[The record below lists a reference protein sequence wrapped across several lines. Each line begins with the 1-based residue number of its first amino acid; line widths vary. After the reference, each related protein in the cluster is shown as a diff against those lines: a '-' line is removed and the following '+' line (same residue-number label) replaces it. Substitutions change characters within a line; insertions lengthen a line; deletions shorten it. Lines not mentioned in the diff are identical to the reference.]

1 VEICWTDRYAR
12 RTHRMTASAIRELLK
27 ITEEPGFISFAGGLP
42 APELF
47 PTEEVSA
54 VCQRILREA
63 GPVALQYSATEGYRP
78 LRELIAQRLVAN
90 GVAATT
96 ENILIT
102 TGSQQALDLVGK
114 VLIDPGDAVV
124 VESPTYLAALQAWN
138 AHEADFVGVASDA
151 CGMDIDQ
158 LETVIDRRP
167 KFIYCQPNFQNP
179 RGVTLSSKRREG
191 LIEFS
196 HRYGIPIVEDDPYLE
211 LRFEGEHLP
220 GLIALDSARQTDGK
234 PYDGNII
241 SLGTFSKILAP
252 GLRVGWVVA
261 APPVIAQLTQAKQGA
276 DLHTSTLDQ
285 MIAYEMLRSGFLESH
300 KPLIVQTYRERR
312 DAMLEALA
320 DFFPRGARWTRPEGG
335 MFLWVDLPKSIDA
348 TDLLRQAMAR
358 QVAFVPGE
366 GFHVD
371 GGGRNTM
378 RLNFSNSTPEQ
389 IRKGISRLAREL
401 QRMGCGPRAD
411 GSELDLPADGASGIS
426 ATKDRRTLSGTF
438 REP

>member
-1 VEICWTDRYAR
+1 MEICWTDRFAR

-27 ITEEPGFISFAGGLP
+27 VTEQPGFISFAGGLP

-47 PTEEVSA
+47 PTEEVSD

-78 LRELIAQRLVAN
+78 LRELIAQRMVAD
-90 GVAATT
+90 GIAATT
-96 ENILIT
+96 DNILIT

-114 VLIDPGDAVV
+114 ILVDPGDAVV

-138 AHEADFVGVASDA
+138 AYEADFVGVASDG
-151 CGMDIDQ
+151 CGMDVDR
-158 LETVIDRRP
+158 LETVIDRQPR
-167 KFIYCQPNFQNP
+167 FVYCQPNFQNP
-179 RGVTLSSKRREG
+179 SGVTLSSKRREG
-191 LIEFS
+191 LIDFS
-196 HRYGIPIVEDDPYLE
+196 HQHGVPIVEDDPYLE

-220 GLIALDSARQTDGK
+220 GLIALEAGRQTDGK
-234 PYDGNII
+234 PYNGNVI

-261 APPVIAQLTQAKQGA
+261 APPVIAQLTQAKQGT

-300 KPLIVQTYRERR
+300 KPVIVQTYRKRR

-320 DFFPRGARWTRPEGG
+320 DFFPRGTHWTRPEGG
-335 MFLWVDLPKSIDA
+335 MFLWVELPESIDA
-348 TDLLRQAMAR
+348 TDLLRRATAQ

-389 IRKGISRLAREL
+389 IREGVGRLAREL
-401 QRMGCGPRAD
+401 QRMGCAP
-411 GSELDLPADGASGIS
+411 PADVSALDRPTAGAAGMA
-426 ATKDRRTLSGTF
+426 ATQDSRMLSGTF
-438 REP
+438 REQ